1 MKNQRNK
8 RMYYSIC
15 AIILSVV
22 MVLLD
27 VGTVNKYVF
36 ASTVTERSN
45 GYELVDKIQDASILH
60 CWNWSYKTIE
70 ENMQLIAESGYS
82 AIQTSPATQPK
93 DYTYKGVVGTEV
105 GIPGYGGTGN
115 WWKLYQPVTQSVC
128 DNGQTWLGTKEELES
143 MCQTAEK
150 YGIKVIVDIVANHMG
165 NITGW
170 KNSLSDVSPQ
180 IGEYWNSEMLTDAS
194 YWHINSYQVWM
205 SDSRLHFTMGSLG
218 MPDLNTADKRVQ
230 AYISNYLK
238 ELIDCGADGFRFDA
252 AKHIET
258 PDDDPSFASD
268 FWPTVLGEAR
278 SHYKAKTGGELY
290 VYGEILN
297 TVGDNFSINSYTKY
311 MSVTDNSAGNH
322 LLEAFRNNN
331 VNTLNMNYAPNVSVL
346 WAESHDTYMNESSR
360 YASDKS
366 IVRTWAMVANKDNA
380 AKLFFVRPYY
390 SVNILEGDVDGAMK
404 GNLKASLTPATMGAC
419 ETYTWAS
426 KEVAAINHFNN
437 RMVDKQENMGTEGNI
452 AYCFRGDGV
461 ALVNFSGSGQ
471 ISMSARGMA
480 NGTYTDE
487 VSGNTFTVA
496 NGVLSGR
503 INSEYG
509 IAVVYK
515 NVMPNPSSSYP
526 VQIHASVGNGTSFY
540 GDSLSV
546 IIEALYAD
554 SATYSAST
562 GEYGSFTGSKTIDI
576 GKGLSSGDTVTLTVT
591 GTNARGT
598 VTQIYTYTKKEY
610 DLENC
615 IFFKNTS
622 GWSTVTAYVWNDKV
636 SPVKN
641 NAAWPG
647 EEMFKCDSLNN
658 IYALKINP
666 DAGYTKIIFSNNGA
680 SQTKDQTMGSIGY
693 MYNMSTGTWEP
704 YKEVG
709 DKTPTIVASKE
720 SSVIAAAIDVTFSV
734 TDAQSATYSINGGNP
749 VSFQNAV
756 TVRVGDNLA
765 EGAMDTVVINAQNG
779 TKTKISTYQ
788 YTMNYTP
795 PVVTASIPNGTT
807 FTDALNVEF
816 TVSDG
821 STATILYGTTSTAFN
836 GSIRVTATDTTTYT
850 IVVTKGG
857 KNYTFTYTYTKNEND
872 LENCIFFKNTSGWST
887 VTAYVWNDKV
897 SPVKNNASWPGQEM
911 FKCDSQNGIY
921 ALKINPDAGYTKII
935 FSNKGASQ
943 TKDLA
948 IGNIGYLYN
957 MNTGTWELY
966 KEVGDKTPTIA
977 ASKESSVITAA
988 MDVTFSVKDAQS
1000 STYTINGGNPV
1011 SFQDSVTVRVGINLA
1026 EGAMDTVVINAQNG
1040 TKTKSSTYQYTMEYK
1055 EPVVTASVSSG
1066 TTFTDSLDVTF
1077 TVTNALTATIS
1088 NGTTTTSFENSIR
1101 VAATDTTT
1109 YTIVVTK
1116 GGKTFSFTYTYTKL
1130 KEVQN
1135 SVYLNV
1141 SACSWFG
1148 NDSAVA
1154 VVKFNNESGYTKCE
1168 KLTYNNSVYYKAM
1181 VPVGA
1186 TSVTIGRMIPNGNIY
1201 NTLTISLLSEK
1212 NVWTSN
1218 SSFNGGNWTY
1228 SSAIGTTLAN

>member
-8 RMYYSIC
+8 RMFYSIC
-15 AIILSVV
+15 AMILSVV
-22 MVLLD
+22 ITLLD
-27 VGTVNKYVF
+27 VGPTNTYVS

-45 GYELVDKIQDASILH
+45 DYELVDSVQDASILH

-70 ENMQLIAESGYS
+70 DNMQLIAESGYS

-93 DYTYKGVVGTEV
+93 DYAYKGVVDSEV

-143 MCQTAEK
+143 MCQTAER

-170 KNSLSDVSPQ
+170 KNALSDVSPQ
-180 IGEYWNSEMLTDAS
+180 VGEYWNSEMLTDPS
-194 YWHINSYQVWM
+194 YWHINQYQVWM
-205 SDSRLHFTMGSLG
+205 SDSRLHFAMGSLG

-230 AYISNYLK
+230 AYIYNYLN
-238 ELIDCGADGFRFDA
+238 ELIDCGVDGFRFDA

-268 FWPTVLGEAR
+268 FWPTVLGQAR

-404 GNLKASLTPATMGAC
+404 GNLKTSLTPATMGAC

-437 RMVDKQENMGTEGNI
+437 RMVDKQENMGTDGNI
-452 AYCFRGDGV
+452 AYCFRGNGV
-461 ALVNFSGSGQ
+461 VLANFNGSGQ

-487 VSGNTFTVA
+487 VSGNTFTVS
-496 NGVLSGR
+496 NGVISGR
-503 INSEYG
+503 IESTYG
-509 IAVVYK
+509 IAVVYQ
-515 NVMPNPSSSYP
+515 NVKSNPNSSYP
-526 VQIHASVGNGTSFY
+526 VQIKASVGNGTSFY
-540 GDSLSV
+540 GESLSV
-546 IIEALYAD
+546 TIEALYATN
-554 SATYSAST
+554 ATYSAST
-562 GEYGSFTGSKTIDI
+562 GESGSFSGSKTIDI

-598 VTQIYTYTKKEY
+598 ITQEYTYTKKEY

-641 NAAWPG
+641 NASWPG
-647 EEMFKCDSLNN
+647 EEMFKCDSQNG

-666 DAGYTKIIFSNNGA
+666 DAGYTKVIFSNKGA
-680 SQTKDQTMGSIGY
+680 SQTKDLAIGNIGY
-693 MYNMSTGTWEP
+693 LYNMSTGTWEL
-704 YKEVG
+704 YKEEG
-709 DKTPTIVASKE
+709 DRTPTIAASKE
-720 SSVIAAAIDVTFSV
+720 SSVITAAMDVTISV

-749 VSFQNAV
+749 VSFQDSV
-756 TVRVGDNLA
+756 TIRVGDNLA

-779 TKTKISTYQ
+779 TKTKTSTYQ
-788 YTMNYTP
+788 YTMEYKE
-795 PVVTASIPNGTT
+795 PVVTASVSSGATFTDLLDVTFTVTNALTATISNGTT
-807 FTDALNVEF
+807 
-816 TVSDG
+816 
-821 STATILYGTTSTAFN
+821 TTTFENSV
-836 GSIRVTATDTTTYT
+836 RVTATDTTTYT

-857 KNYTFTYTYTKNEND
+857 KNYTFTYTYTK
-872 LENCIFFKNTSGWST
+872 
-887 VTAYVWNDKV
+887 
-897 SPVKNNASWPGQEM
+897 
-911 FKCDSQNGIY
+911 
-921 ALKINPDAGYTKII
+921 
-935 FSNKGASQ
+935 
-943 TKDLA
+943 
-948 IGNIGYLYN
+948 
-957 MNTGTWELY
+957 
-966 KEVGDKTPTIA
+966 
-977 ASKESSVITAA
+977 
-988 MDVTFSVKDAQS
+988 
-1000 STYTINGGNPV
+1000 
-1011 SFQDSVTVRVGINLA
+1011 
-1026 EGAMDTVVINAQNG
+1026 
-1040 TKTKSSTYQYTMEYK
+1040 
-1055 EPVVTASVSSG
+1055 
-1066 TTFTDSLDVTF
+1066 
-1077 TVTNALTATIS
+1077 
-1088 NGTTTTSFENSIR
+1088 
-1101 VAATDTTT
+1101 
-1109 YTIVVTK
+1109 
-1116 GGKTFSFTYTYTKL
+1116 L
-1130 KEVQN
+1130 KEAQN

-1168 KLTYNNSVYYKAM
+1168 KLTYNNSVYYKAV
-1181 VPVGA
+1181 VPEGA

-1201 NTLTISLLSEK
+1201 NNLTISLLSEK

>member
-22 MVLLD
+22 MVLLN

-404 GNLKASLTPATMGAC
+404 GNLKTSLTPATMGAC

-461 ALVNFSGSGQ
+461 ALANFSGSGQ
-471 ISMSARGMA
+471 ISMSAHGMA

-526 VQIHASVGNGTSFY
+526 VQIHASIGNGTSFY

-546 IIEALYAD
+546 TIEALYAD

-598 VTQIYTYTKKEY
+598 VTQVYTYTKMEY

-666 DAGYTKIIFSNNGA
+666 DAGYTKIIFSN
-680 SQTKDQTMGSIGY
+680 
-693 MYNMSTGTWEP
+693 
-704 YKEVG
+704 
-709 DKTPTIVASKE
+709 
-720 SSVIAAAIDVTFSV
+720 
-734 TDAQSATYSINGGNP
+734 
-749 VSFQNAV
+749 
-756 TVRVGDNLA
+756 
-765 EGAMDTVVINAQNG
+765 
-779 TKTKISTYQ
+779 
-788 YTMNYTP
+788 
-795 PVVTASIPNGTT
+795 
-807 FTDALNVEF
+807 
-816 TVSDG
+816 
-821 STATILYGTTSTAFN
+821 
-836 GSIRVTATDTTTYT
+836 
-850 IVVTKGG
+850 
-857 KNYTFTYTYTKNEND
+857 
-872 LENCIFFKNTSGWST
+872 
-887 VTAYVWNDKV
+887 
-897 SPVKNNASWPGQEM
+897 
-911 FKCDSQNGIY
+911 
-921 ALKINPDAGYTKII
+921 
-935 FSNKGASQ
+935 KGASQ

-977 ASKESSVITAA
+977 ATKDSSVITAA
-988 MDVTFSVKDAQS
+988 MDVTFSVTDAQS
-1000 STYTINGGNPV
+1000 STYSINGGNPV
-1011 SFQDSVTVRVGINLA
+1011 SFQDSVTVRVGDNLA

-1101 VAATDTTT
+1101 VTATDTTT

-1116 GGKTFSFTYTYTKL
+1116 GGKTYTFTYTYTKL
-1130 KEVQN
+1130 KEAQN

-1168 KLTYNNSVYYKAM
+1168 KLTYNNSVYYKAV
-1181 VPVGA
+1181 VPEGA